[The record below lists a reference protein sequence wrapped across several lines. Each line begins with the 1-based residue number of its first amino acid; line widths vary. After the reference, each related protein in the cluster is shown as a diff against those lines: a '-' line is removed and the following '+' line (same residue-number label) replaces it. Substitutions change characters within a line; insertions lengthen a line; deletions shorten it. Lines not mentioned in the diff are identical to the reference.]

1 MLPGLTATDLLPDRT
16 LVYIV
21 GCSGGLDSVVL
32 AHLYSELFHAGEL
45 DESPVLFH
53 LDHGL
58 RLSSARDARFVERL
72 AATLGLP
79 LYSDRIRLRVLA
91 HRGGFNLEEAGRLA
105 RYRRMSRI
113 GRQIGLPYVGVTAH
127 HADDYAES
135 VLLKMMRGA
144 TDRAFL
150 MPSFIELPL
159 SRKETISL
167 FRPLLK
173 TTRADLESYAK
184 EHGIAYRED
193 PTNRSDEYRRNR
205 LRHTVVPALKDE
217 GWEPGALWRRLHAG
231 ERFGRTTLAA
241 APTIEHLVLPFAL
254 FEGASAGEVKHLLDR
269 ALLRLA
275 LKPVQ
280 GSADSGVLG
289 EIMKQSL
296 SGRLNVQTKDWILC
310 SAGDAIWIF
319 RSDAAMLKRPAYTE
333 DEREFIIHGR
343 RIFRYAKG
351 ERQTV
356 AFFEP
361 GMRTTTGTKLKE
373 IFLREAIPLPLR
385 SVVPLIVE
393 DGRVV
398 RICGAVVGVK
408 DVRFDRQP

>member
-1 MLPGLTATDLLPDRT
+1 MLPGLTVADLVPDRT

-91 HRGGFNLEEAGRLA
+91 LRGGFNLEEAGRLA
-105 RYRRMSRI
+105 RYRRMLRI
-113 GRQIGLPYVGVTAH
+113 GRQLSLPFVGVTAH

-135 VLLKMMRGA
+135 VLLKMIRGA

-150 MPSFIELPL
+150 MPSFIELSL
-159 SRKETISL
+159 SRKETIPL

-173 TTRADLESYAK
+173 TTRADLLLYAK

-193 PTNRSDEYRRNR
+193 PTNQSDEYRRNR
-205 LRHTVVPALKDE
+205 LRHSVVPALKDE

-231 ERFGRTTLAA
+231 ERFGCTTLAA
-241 APTIEHLVLPFAL
+241 PKLEHLVLPFAL
-254 FEGASAGEVKHLLDR
+254 FEGASVGEVKHVLDR

-280 GSADSGVLG
+280 GSANSGVLG

-296 SGRLNVQTKDWILC
+296 SDRLKVQTKDWILC

-319 RSDAAMLKRPAYTE
+319 RSDAAILKRPIWSE

-343 RIFRYAKG
+343 KVFRYARG
-351 ERQTV
+351 ERQTI

-361 GMRTTTGTKLKE
+361 GMQTKTGRKLKE
-373 IFLREAIPLPLR
+373 IFLRETIPLPLR

-408 DVRFDRQP
+408 DVRFDPKP

>member
-1 MLPGLTATDLLPDRT
+1 MLPGLTVADLVPDRT

-72 AATLGLP
+72 AATLDLP

-91 HRGGFNLEEAGRLA
+91 LRGGFNLEEAGRLA
-105 RYRRMSRI
+105 RYRRMLRI
-113 GRQIGLPYVGVTAH
+113 GRQLSLPFVGVTGH

-135 VLLKMMRGA
+135 VLLKMIRGA
-144 TDRAFL
+144 TDRAFI
-150 MPSFIELPL
+150 MPSFIELSL
-159 SRKETISL
+159 SRKEIIPL

-173 TTRADLESYAK
+173 TTRADLLRYAK

-193 PTNRSDEYRRNR
+193 PTNQSDEYRRNR

-231 ERFGRTTLAA
+231 ERFGCTTLT
-241 APTIEHLVLPFAL
+241 APNLEHLVLPFAL
-254 FEGASAGEVKHLLDR
+254 FEGASVGEVKHVLDR

-280 GSADSGVLG
+280 GSANSGVLG

-296 SGRLNVQTKDWILC
+296 SDRLKVQTKDWILC

-319 RSDAAMLKRPAYTE
+319 RSDAAILKRPIWSE

-343 RIFRYAKG
+343 KVFRYARG
-351 ERQTV
+351 ERQTI

-361 GMRTTTGTKLKE
+361 GMRTKTGRKLKD